1 MKKPSRIVAIG
12 GSARAIKAMR
22 EIFDSIPENTDA
34 AILIVVHVAFDSPSF
49 LDSVVDKVTGLKVV
63 KAENKMPIQ
72 AGMIYV
78 ASPNKHLFARDGHVY
93 LTNGP
98 RENLFRPSIDV
109 LFRSVGVAYG
119 NRAIG
124 VLLSGL
130 LNGGA
135 TGLEAIQ
142 KCGGITMVQ
151 NPETAMYGDMPSFA
165 QQTLDID
172 HVLELEDISAK
183 LQNLINS
190 PSPELVEAP
199 QHLVRENEI
208 VNTIGSSIP
217 LENDLGHQ
225 VPISCP
231 SCSGPLW
238 EMEHSGVKRYRCH
251 VGHSFTESAL
261 LEGQNEAL
269 EETLWVSLRTFEEKK
284 MLLQRLVDRFTEKDK
299 KTMVRSYKNKI
310 SEVSKH
316 IKQLRTI
323 LQISEQ

>member
-12 GSARAIKAMR
+12 GSAGAIKAMR

-34 AILIVVHVAFDSPSF
+34 AFLIVVHVAFDSPSF

-130 LNGGA
+130 LNDGA

-183 LQNLINS
+183 LQEFN
-190 PSPELVEAP
+190 
-199 QHLVRENEI
+199 QF
-208 VNTIGSSIP
+208 TI
-217 LENDLGHQ
+217 
-225 VPISCP
+225 
-231 SCSGPLW
+231 
-238 EMEHSGVKRYRCH
+238 
-251 VGHSFTESAL
+251 T
-261 LEGQNEAL
+261 
-269 EETLWVSLRTFEEKK
+269 
-284 MLLQRLVDRFTEKDK
+284 
-299 KTMVRSYKNKI
+299 
-310 SEVSKH
+310 
-316 IKQLRTI
+316 
-323 LQISEQ
+323 